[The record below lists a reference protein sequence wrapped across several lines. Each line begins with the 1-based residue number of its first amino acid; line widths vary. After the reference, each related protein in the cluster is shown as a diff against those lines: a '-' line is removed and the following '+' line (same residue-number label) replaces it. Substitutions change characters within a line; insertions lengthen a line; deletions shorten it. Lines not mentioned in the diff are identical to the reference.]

1 VGIVVEVIV
10 EGIGIA
16 QPVKIKA
23 KNGITKPIHLKVTL
37 IFIMKVYLF
46 QFKKK
51 EFFESFA
58 K

>member
-46 QFKKK
+46 KFKKK